1 MSVVPSASLC
11 RQNLIN
17 ITQTNIQM
25 NILFRY
31 PTSHLELLS
40 LVFRNKHYQISAK
53 EDRANQ
59 LLCCILLHW
68 GRAHKYY
75 EICLIHQPSHD
86 KIGYCLHQFYRSWL
100 NGYHIFFLSKT
111 SNACCVTVMF
121 FEHVKK
127 QAFLLL
133 VLVLWQW
140 FMALIYMC
148 LAVSQWSSST
158 LFAMHRLLVWSLPQS
173 LPLTTIFD
181 SFLLGITFSLE
192 PTCSLLQKWPFIGPP
207 PLHAIIGHL
216 KFMEGPFKSKF
227 LNRKTISMPEK

>member
-1 MSVVPSASLC
+1 MSVVPSASLMC

-59 LLCCILLHW
+59 LLCCILLYW

-86 KIGYCLHQFYRSWL
+86 KIGYCLHQLYRLWL

-111 SNACCVTVMF
+111 SYLYFVPIFLPMPESRCF
-121 FEHVKK
+121 FFC
-127 QAFLLL
+127 Q
-133 VLVLWQW
+133 
-140 FMALIYMC
+140 I
-148 LAVSQWSSST
+148 SS
-158 LFAMHRLLVWSLPQS
+158 HRLTALA
-173 LPLTTIFD
+173 
-181 SFLLGITFSLE
+181 
-192 PTCSLLQKWPFIGPP
+192 LQK
-207 PLHAIIGHL
+207 
-216 KFMEGPFKSKF
+216 KRSKKERCKNQSYTPS
-227 LNRKTISMPEK
+227 LNQRNH